1 MKSADKNIVNQLIKK
16 QTPLP
21 NDDYFTDLSA
31 RLLTEIKLQEA
42 PIVPIYKKLFFVVAS
57 SAAVLLIA
65 ISIFWQSNTNVLAP
79 KQLVS
84 QKTTAKTLVK
94 VPVKTLKTRVE
105 NNKDV
110 KENNIEKTVV
120 QTPIPIET
128 IEPITNDVVT
138 FETLE
143 KGAIYSYLLNS
154 SDELDEEQLS
164 NLLSN

>member
-1 MKSADKNIVNQLIKK
+1 MKSGEKNIVNQLIKK

-65 ISIFWQSNTNVLAP
+65 ISIFWKSNTNVLVP

-84 QKTTAKTLVK
+84 QKTTAKTPVK

-105 NNKDV
+105 NTKAV
-110 KENNIEKTVV
+110 IENNVEKTEG

-128 IEPITNDVVT
+128 IEHISDDVVT
-138 FETLE
+138 FESLE
-143 KGAIYSYLLNS
+143 KAAIYSYLLNG